1 MAKQLKQH
9 EVSNI
14 TEHSERKGTSTL
26 RPADRTKARSVKVT
40 SPALTLDSAKNSTE
54 RAEQTRKSNG
64 HSHSEGIG
72 LKAASQSGNRNAEG
86 VHAKDLGFGD
96 NSPELGVALSDAR
109 RAYQQSQQ

>member
-1 MAKQLKQH
+1 MSKQLSQH
-9 EVSNI
+9 DQSAISER
-14 TEHSERKGTSTL
+14 SERKGTKALS
-26 RPADRTKARSVKVT
+26 PEARTKSRAVKVT
-40 SPALTLDSAKNSTE
+40 APALTLDNARNSQE